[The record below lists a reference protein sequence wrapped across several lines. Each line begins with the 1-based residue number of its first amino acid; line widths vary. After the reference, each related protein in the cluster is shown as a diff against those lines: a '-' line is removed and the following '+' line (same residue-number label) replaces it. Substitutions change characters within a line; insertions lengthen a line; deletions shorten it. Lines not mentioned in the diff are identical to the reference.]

1 MASQQQ
7 LSHENDNWKKNLAL
21 PQKDLRPQTED
32 VTATKGNEFED
43 YFLKRELLMGIFEAG
58 FERPSPIQEEA
69 IPIALTGRDILARAK
84 NGTGKTAA
92 FVIPTLEKIN
102 NKKAKIQAL
111 LLVPTREL
119 ALQTAQVCKTLG
131 KHLNIQVMVT
141 TGGTTLKDDIMRLS
155 EPVHVVVGTPG
166 RILDLASKNVADF
179 SEASTFVMDEADKLL
194 SPEFTPIIDQLIS
207 YFPKDRQI
215 MLFSATFPM
224 IVKSFKEKYLVK
236 PYEINLMDELTL
248 RGVTQYYAYVEEKQ
262 KVHCLNT
269 LFSKLQI
276 NQSIIFCNSTN
287 RVELLAKK
295 ITELGYSCF
304 YSHAKMLQSHRN
316 RVFHDFR
323 NGVCRNLVCS
333 DLLTRGIDIQAVN
346 VVINF
351 DFPKNAETYLH
362 RIGRSGRFGH
372 LGLAINLITYEDRF
386 NLYKIERELG
396 TEIQP
401 IPPVIDK
408 NLYVAPNALEDAQ
421 VQQPNRQLAIA
432 TRQQQQQREVHPQQ
446 QQQQQQQNHHQQQQ
460 NYHNNYNNNNN
471 QQFHHQQQQQ
481 QHQQQYNNNGHYQ
494 QQGQGQYQQQQ
505 GNGQSTRGGY
515 HNGRGNGRR
524 NNNNNNNNNMAQR
537 GQSSRP

>member
-1 MASQQQ
+1 MSSSSQ
-7 LSHENDNWKKNLAL
+7 LNHETENWKTAL
-21 PQKDLRPQTED
+21 TLPPKDSRPQTED

-69 IPIALTGRDILARAK
+69 IPLALAGRDILARAK

-92 FVIPTLEKIN
+92 FVIPTLEKITN
-102 NKKAKIQAL
+102 TPKIQAL
-111 LLVPTREL
+111 ILVPTREL
-119 ALQTAQVCKTLG
+119 ALQTSQVCKTLG

-155 EPVHVVVGTPG
+155 ETVHIVVGTPG
-166 RILDLASKNVADF
+166 RILDLASKGVADF
-179 SEASTFVMDEADKLL
+179 SAAHTFVMDEADKLL
-194 SPEFTPIIDQLIS
+194 SPEFTPIIEQLLD
-207 YFPKDRQI
+207 YFPKNKQI

-224 IVKSFKEKYLVK
+224 IVKNFKDKYLVK

-408 NLYVAPNALEDAQ
+408 SLYVAPNALEDAQ
-421 VQQPNRQLAIA
+421 IQQPNKQQANA
-432 TRQQQQQREVHPQQ
+432 TRQHQQSTEQQDQTQQQVVNGQQPLQGQQ
-446 QQQQQQQNHHQQQQ
+446 QQQQQQRQYYSHQQRHPH
-460 NYHNNYNNNNN
+460 YHNRSNNWRGRGRGGGHHHSNRSTQK
-471 QQFHHQQQQQ
+471 QQP
-481 QHQQQYNNNGHYQ
+481 YQ
-494 QQGQGQYQQQQ
+494 Q
-505 GNGQSTRGGY
+505 
-515 HNGRGNGRR
+515 
-524 NNNNNNNNNMAQR
+524 
-537 GQSSRP
+537 